1 MTQDNEEIIKLQE
14 KVAWLESELE
24 KQSNLLNGLYE
35 RFEIMQKDLAFLK
48 TKVLDPYA
56 TCDEKDEVPPPHY

>member
-1 MTQDNEEIIKLQE
+1 MTQDTDEIIKLQE

-24 KQSNLLNGLYE
+24 KQSSYLSNLYE
-35 RFEIMQKDLAFLK
+35 KFETMQKNISFLK
-48 TKVLDPYA
+48 TKVQDPYA